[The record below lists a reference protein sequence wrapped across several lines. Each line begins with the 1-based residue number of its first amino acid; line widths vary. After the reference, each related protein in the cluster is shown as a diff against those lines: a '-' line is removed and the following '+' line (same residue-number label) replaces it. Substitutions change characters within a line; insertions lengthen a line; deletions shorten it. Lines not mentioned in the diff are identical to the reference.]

1 MSQVRFELAM
11 VEYDL
16 GDKVLT
22 DRKAEFYYR
31 NEPPGVVSISP
42 NYQFFSIFNAPAL
55 VWLHGT
61 WHRVEPPAVLFVP
74 PLETYAICGE
84 HGTIASGYCFIS
96 LFALQKMDDCL
107 PGQLHFYDSL
117 LSYSM
122 NGDYIFS
129 LTEDQAR
136 KMKRDIDEWWP
147 RWSEIR
153 LARDEG
159 YSAWALSRMIWRLT
173 TLLDCWRELP
183 AVGKKPLRIQVVE
196 WIMEHLYQPFT
207 LSEMAKD
214 LYLSPE
220 YIQRKFKKETGF
232 TVMNFVLQ
240 LKLSYAA
247 QYLVNYSPR
256 EVAEKACFPD
266 FSYFCQIFKKHF
278 GKTPAQFRKYE
289 VELREKPEYKNHK

>member
-1 MSQVRFELAM
+1 MSQVHFELAM

-22 DRKAEFYYR
+22 DRKAEFYHR
-31 NEPPGVVSISP
+31 NEPPDVVSISP
-42 NYQFFSIFNAPAL
+42 NYQVFSIFDTPAL
-55 VWLHGT
+55 IWLHGT
-61 WHRVEPPAVLFVP
+61 WHRVEPPAIFFVP

-84 HGTIASGYCFIS
+84 QGTIAPGYCFIS

-122 NGDYIFS
+122 NGDYIFP
-129 LTEDQAR
+129 LTEEQVR
-136 KMKRDIDEWWP
+136 KMKRDMDEWWP
-147 RWSEIR
+147 HMSGLR
-153 LARDEG
+153 LVRDEG
-159 YSAWALSRMIWRLT
+159 YAAWVLGRMIWELT
-173 TLLDCWRELP
+173 TLLDYWGDLP

-196 WIMEHLYQPFT
+196 WVMEHLHQPFT

-214 LYLSPE
+214 LYLSSE

-247 QYLVNYSPR
+247 RYMVDYSPR
-256 EVAEKACFPD
+256 EAAEKACFPD

-278 GKTPAQFRKYE
+278 GKTPAQFHKYE
-289 VELREKPEYKNHK
+289 TGLRKKVNKKS